1 MAFNDALEKALAQ
14 ARELQ
19 RQITEVATDAA
30 EQMKPHLEQS
40 IVKAREIQETLT
52 RQAGEQSEVA
62 AKGAEVA
69 RAHVSEFLKM
79 GSEAMR
85 ESAEL
90 TRQTT
95 LKMVEQSKKIVEA
108 ASAAATSKKPD

>member
-1 MAFNDALEKALAQ
+1 MNFNDALEKALAQ

-40 IVKAREIQETLT
+40 MVKAREIQETLA

-62 AKGAEVA
+62 AKQAEVA
-69 RAHVSEFLKM
+69 RAHLNEFVKM
-79 GSEAMR
+79 GTEAMR

-90 TRQTT
+90 TRQTA
-95 LKMVEQSKKIVEA
+95 LKMVDQSKKIVEA
-108 ASAAATSKKPD
+108 AASATSKKPD